1 MNLGEV
7 IWFTGL
13 PCAGKTTIA
22 NEVIKLYKNEGFDTE
37 QLDGD
42 LVRNTPISKGIG
54 FSPEDRKMHLLR
66 IGYIAKM
73 LAMHNI
79 VVVCS
84 FVSPAQA
91 VRDEI
96 RETVKPVP
104 FTEVYVSTPLATCE
118 VRDVKGMYAK
128 ARNGEIKNF
137 TGVDAPYEPPTNP
150 EVEINTDEING
161 CILKNQML
169 SKTSGAL
176 LAACEVVDYTMFNN
190 MARRLNANQNSIA
203 ISNNDPRLSLKP
215 RELMKLPWA
224 ERQAILR
231 KAAECMLC

>member
-22 NEVIKLYKNEGFDTE
+22 NEVIKLYKSAGFDTE

-42 LVRNTPISKGIG
+42 VVRNTPISKGIG
-54 FSPEDRKMHLLR
+54 FSPEDRKAHLLR

-73 LAMHNI
+73 LAMHNV

-96 RETVKPVP
+96 REMVKPVT

-118 VRDVKGMYAK
+118 TRDVKGMYAK
-128 ARNGEIKNF
+128 ARNGNIKNF
-137 TGVDAPYEPPTNP
+137 TGVDAPYEPPTKP
-150 EVEINTDEING
+150 EIEINTDEINNRM
-161 CILKNQML
+161 LKNQTPN
-169 SKTSGAL
+169 KTSGVL

-190 MARRLNANQNSIA
+190 MAKRLNTNKT
-203 ISNNDPRLSLKP
+203 SLPTKNGS
-215 RELMKLPWA
+215 
-224 ERQAILR
+224 
-231 KAAECMLC
+231 